1 MKILLIMNLTTRLGK
16 KYHDDMTRL
25 HNALYADQSIKLSEL
40 NGREG
45 FKPVDTVDEVWSP
58 GTMVALAV
66 TDDGEAV
73 GFLSFSM
80 SGKNATRW
88 LWIHNFFVDP
98 NMRGKGVGNMLMR
111 TVKEYGKS
119 KGCTFMQLTV
129 LDNNSPAIAM
139 YQKFGFRTEMQ
150 DMVSEI

>member
-1 MKILLIMNLTTRLGK
+1 MKILLVMNLTTRLGK
-16 KYHDDMTRL
+16 KYLDDLTRL

-45 FKPVDTVDEVWSP
+45 FKPVDSVEEVWSP
-58 GTMVALAV
+58 GTMMALAV
-66 TDDGEAV
+66 TDAGEAV

-98 NMRGKGVGNMLMR
+98 AMRGKGVGNMLMR
-111 TVKEYGKS
+111 TVKDYGKS
-119 KGCTFMQLTV
+119 KGCSFMQLTV